1 MRILDIHLGVRKLWD
16 PFFNDFSMVRR
27 GTYLSILIICYFT
40 CHHLPSQFS
49 TILFGAMP
57 RRSTR
62 SWLLSSLTVCRDRA
76 RRLFITD
83 HVGQD
88 AQWME
93 ARWELLN
100 LGSQDLTE
108 GRDRYQEVKWTWC
121 FDLTRIVPT
130 TVLKYLLFYG
140 RSRSIVN
147 KSKHQIWEGCIWSK
161 PKSA

>member
-1 MRILDIHLGVRKLWD
+1 M
-16 PFFNDFSMVRR
+16 
-27 GTYLSILIICYFT
+27 
-40 CHHLPSQFS
+40 
-49 TILFGAMP
+49 ILFGAM
-57 RRSTR
+57 RRR
-62 SWLLSSLTVCRDRA
+62 RNCLKMLSE
-76 RRLFITD
+76 
-83 HVGQD
+83 
-88 AQWME
+88 ME

-147 KSKHQIWEGCIWSK
+147 KSKHQI
-161 PKSA
+161 